1 MAKVIDE
8 ALNKLNSGSNGELEP
23 HFTVAQLQSWSGESE
38 SCWRKRIARG
48 ELRVVKF
55 GANTRIPKS
64 SLDEWLR
71 QTQAG
76 NE

>member
-1 MAKVIDE
+1 MAKVTDS
-8 ALNKLNSGSNGELEP
+8 ALDKINSASNGDLEP

-38 SCWRKRIARG
+38 SAWRKRIGRG

-64 SLDEWLR
+64 ALDEWLCR
-71 QTQAG
+71 SQ
-76 NE
+76 ERH